1 MSQKTTRARGAATE
15 QAILQTT
22 LALLQEG
29 GYYALTI
36 DRVAARARASKTT
49 IYRRWKSKE
58 HLVLA
63 VLQGLPMP
71 MPERSSGSLEA
82 DLIELFRQFAR
93 IMANS
98 PLRGVLPMLVAECA
112 NNPALSHLLV
122 PVNEQRRAPLRKVV
136 ELAIERG
143 ELGADTD
150 VELLL
155 DVIQGAIA
163 IRLYFLLDTLDER
176 WIRALVQLLI
186 HGLHGSALQKPKA
199 QSQKQ
204 PKTKPTLKRKPG
216 VHKARS

>member
-1 MSQKTTRARGAATE
+1 MALPLSFQTMPQKTTRARGAATE
-15 QAILQTT
+15 QAILQAT
-22 LALLQEG
+22 LELLHEG
-29 GYYALTI
+29 GYSALTI

-49 IYRRWKSKE
+49 IYRRWKTKE

-63 VLQGLPMP
+63 VLQLLPMP
-71 MPERSSGSLEA
+71 MPERSSGSLQT

-93 IMANS
+93 IMADS

-122 PVNEQRRAPLRKVV
+122 PVNERRRAPLRKLV

-143 ELGADTD
+143 ELATHTD

-163 IRLYFLLDTLDER
+163 IRMYFLLDKLDER
-176 WIRALVQLLI
+176 WIRGLVQLLMA
-186 HGLHGSALQKPKA
+186 GLRGPPQ
-199 QSQKQ
+199 
-204 PKTKPTLKRKPG
+204 TR
-216 VHKARS
+216 VKARKRTG

>member
-15 QAILQTT
+15 QAILQAT
-22 LALLQEG
+22 LELLHEG
-29 GYYALTI
+29 GYSALTI

-49 IYRRWKSKE
+49 IYRRWKTKE

-63 VLQGLPMP
+63 VLQLLPMP
-71 MPERSSGSLEA
+71 MPERSSGSLQT

-93 IMANS
+93 IMADS

-122 PVNEQRRAPLRKVV
+122 PVNERRRAPLRKLV

-143 ELGADTD
+143 ELATHTD

-163 IRLYFLLDTLDER
+163 IRMYFLLDKLDER
-176 WIRALVQLLI
+176 WIRGLVQLLME
-186 HGLHGSALQKPKA
+186 GLRGPPQ
-199 QSQKQ
+199 
-204 PKTKPTLKRKPG
+204 TR
-216 VHKARS
+216 VKARKRTG